1 MRPMRFFPLAVAS
14 ATTLATGIAVAGLG
28 LPAASAASRA
38 GGPVMFFV
46 TPAVNA
52 PTGSVVITGAI
63 GGRGEVLDVS
73 KTYIKVVMQQGTG
86 AGATFEVNLTVLD
99 DKANTAIFPID
110 KQACTSEGSISASA
124 PILDGTGSY
133 EGLRGTA
140 RLTETLAWTM
150 PRYSSGK
157 GQGQCN
163 GSQAVSFVS
172 ITGTGTVSFS

>member
-1 MRPMRFFPLAVAS
+1 M
-14 ATTLATGIAVAGLG
+14 
-28 LPAASAASRA
+28 
-38 GGPVMFFV
+38 
-46 TPAVNA
+46 TPADNA

-63 GGRGEVLDVS
+63 GGRGKVLDVS
-73 KTYIKVVMQQGTG
+73 RTHIKIVMQQGTG
-86 AGATFEVNLTVLD
+86 TGATFEVNLTALD
-99 DKANTAIFPID
+99 DKASTATFPID
-110 KQACTSEGSISASA
+110 DQGCTSEGSVSASA

-133 EGLRGTA
+133 EGIRGTA

-157 GQGQCN
+157 DRGQCN